1 MELEV
6 ISSDK
11 NSLEF
16 YLQGERHTFSNLLK
30 SRLLEDKDVEM
41 VSYML
46 EHPTSTKSRFILKT
60 SGKTPKKAIEDA
72 AKKIEE
78 ELEEFEKLAKKA
90 LK

>member
-6 ISSDK
+6 IKSAK

-16 YLQGERHTFSNLLK
+16 YLEGERNTFSNLLK
-30 SRLLEDKDVEM
+30 SRLLEDKDVEY

-46 EHPTSTKSRFILKT
+46 EHPTSNKARFILKT

-78 ELEEFEKLAKKA
+78 DVEEFEKLAKKA

>member
-16 YLQGERHTFSNLLK
+16 YLAGERHTFSNLLK
-30 SRLLEDKDVEM
+30 SRLLEDKDVDM
-41 VSYML
+41 VSYIL
-46 EHPTSTKSRFILKT
+46 EHPTSNKARFILKT

-72 AKKIEE
+72 AKKIED

>member
-1 MELEV
+1 MEIEV
-6 ISSDK
+6 ISSEK
-11 NSLEF
+11 NLLEF

-41 VSYML
+41 VSYL
-46 EHPTSTKSRFILKT
+46 LDHPTSNKARFILRT

-78 ELEEFEKLAKKA
+78 ELGDFEKLSKKA